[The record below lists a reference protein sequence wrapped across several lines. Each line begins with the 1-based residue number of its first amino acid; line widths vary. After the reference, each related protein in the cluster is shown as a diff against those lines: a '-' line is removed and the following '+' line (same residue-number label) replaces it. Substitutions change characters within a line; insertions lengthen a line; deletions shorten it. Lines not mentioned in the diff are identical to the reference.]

1 MAYAW
6 SERPIERNEIRLADD
21 RPVWFVSDIH
31 LGNGSHSD
39 IFMGKDRHLLELLDA
54 VRESGARLVVVGD
67 AIDFQQSWNFTRI
80 VEAHGRLLRA
90 LSDLAD
96 SNGVFY
102 VTGNHDDDIRVY
114 RDILRFEVCSRLWI
128 GDGISVQH
136 GHEFDPVIGPDLARS
151 HRATRMHHWA
161 EHKFHTFFRLPLG
174 DFYNWGNR
182 IGIWAGYQMWRAV
195 RVRNRGLRAIGL
207 NDVADRSEQV
217 YTHWIRSEAG
227 DPVGMTRPALRWA
240 RQQGVHTVVCG
251 HSHMPA
257 NLVHQGVR
265 YCNTGSWTFAWAQYL
280 RYEGG
285 EFSVK
290 DWISGRE
297 YHDELYRSLL
307 DGDLDHVDFDRWWR
321 NQYLGWFRYRSGELR
336 REYGTPR

>member
-1 MAYAW
+1 MAYKW
-6 SERPIERNEIRLADD
+6 SERPVERNEIRLDDD

-39 IFMGKDRHLLELLDA
+39 IFMGKDAHLLELLDE
-54 VRESGARLVVVGD
+54 VRRSGARLVVAGD

-90 LSDLAD
+90 LSELAD
-96 SNGVFY
+96 TNGVYY

-128 GDGISVQH
+128 GEHIAVQH
-136 GHEFDPVIGPDLARS
+136 GHEFDPVIGPDLATS
-151 HRATRMHHWA
+151 HRATRIHHWV
-161 EHKFHTFFRLPLG
+161 EDRLRTFFRVPFA
-174 DFYNWGNR
+174 DFYHWGNR
-182 IGIWAGYQMWRAV
+182 LGIWIAYRLWQLIRL
-195 RVRNRGLRAIGL
+195 RNRALRALGAHA
-207 NDVADRSEQV
+207 VADRSERGFN
-217 YTHWIRSEAG
+217 HWIRSDAG
-227 DPVGMTRPALRWA
+227 DPVGMTRPALAWA
-240 RQQGVHTVVCG
+240 RQHGVETVVCG
-251 HSHMPA
+251 HSHMPG
-257 NLVHQGVR
+257 NMLHEGVR

-285 EFSVK
+285 VFAVK

-297 YHDELYRSLL
+297 YGDELYRPLL
-307 DGDLDHVDFDRWWR
+307 DGDLDHVNFDRWWR

-336 REYGTPR
+336 HAYGSAR